1 MEQFTMSNEQLTSL
15 IPIPGVNTAKGI
27 AMTGGKE
34 VFYRR
39 VLELYIKDA
48 LERLPRLQTVPEK
61 DALGTFITQVHSLKS
76 ASASI
81 GAAELSAEAAA
92 LEAAGKS
99 ENIAFIEDNLR
110 GFVEHLMKMTE
121 NIRAALKPAQSP
133 GVEAEK
139 TMENEKPLI
148 ILVDDNPAN
157 LRIGKNVLS
166 EKYAVATA
174 PSAEKLFG
182 LLENNSP
189 AMILLDVDMPEMN
202 GYEAIK
208 VLKSKPQ
215 SHDIPVIFV
224 TGRAESDDELAGL
237 SLGAIDYITKPFQ
250 PSLLLKRIE
259 SHLLVEAQKKK
270 LEKQAAELQ
279 YFNDNLQKMVEEK
292 TASVINMQNA
302 LLKTMAELVECRD
315 DITGG
320 HIERTQ
326 QGIKILLAGIQ
337 KNDLYSEETKN
348 WNVELLLQSSQLHDV
363 GKISIDDSILKKP
376 GKLTDEEFAAM
387 KKHAAFGE
395 KIIEKIETLAKE
407 NDFLDY
413 AKIFAAS
420 HHEKWDG
427 TGYPNGLKGNNI
439 PLLGRIMAI
448 ADVYDAL
455 TSVRPY
461 KKAFPHE
468 EAVRIIIEG
477 SGKQFDPALV
487 EIFTQTADQFKGI
500 ISTPTVP

>member
-1 MEQFTMSNEQLTSL
+1 M
-15 IPIPGVNTAKGI
+15 PIN
-27 AMTGGKE
+27 KE
-34 VFYRR
+34 
-39 VLELYIKDA
+39 
-48 LERLPRLQTVPEK
+48 
-61 DALGTFITQVHSLKS
+61 
-76 ASASI
+76 
-81 GAAELSAEAAA
+81 
-92 LEAAGKS
+92 
-99 ENIAFIEDNLR
+99 EN
-110 GFVEHLMKMTE
+110 
-121 NIRAALKPAQSP
+121 
-133 GVEAEK
+133 
-139 TMENEKPLI
+139 MENEKPLI

-166 EKYAVATA
+166 EKFAVATA

-182 LLENNSP
+182 LLENNNPS
-189 AMILLDVDMPEMN
+189 MILLDVDMPETN

-215 SHDIPVIFV
+215 TRDIPVIFV
-224 TGRAESDDELAGL
+224 TGRTESDDELAGL

-259 SHLLVEAQKKK
+259 VHLLVEAQKKK

-279 YFNDNLQKMVEEK
+279 YFNDNLQKMVDEK

-326 QGIKILLAGIQ
+326 QGIKILLSGIQ
-337 KNDLYSEETKN
+337 NNDLYGDETKN
-348 WNVELLLQSSQLHDV
+348 WDVELLLQSSQLHDV
-363 GKISIDDSILKKP
+363 GKISIDDNILKKP
-376 GKLTDEEFAAM
+376 GKLTDEEFEAM

-395 KIIEKIETLAKE
+395 KIIEKIEKLAKE
-407 NDFLDY
+407 NDFLAY

-427 TGYPNGLKGNNI
+427 TGYPNGLKGSDI

-468 EAVRIIIEG
+468 EAVRIISEG

-487 EIFTQTADQFKGI
+487 EIFLLTADQFRDI
-500 ISTPTVP
+500 NTLTAP

>member
-1 MEQFTMSNEQLTSL
+1 
-15 IPIPGVNTAKGI
+15 
-27 AMTGGKE
+27 
-34 VFYRR
+34 
-39 VLELYIKDA
+39 
-48 LERLPRLQTVPEK
+48 
-61 DALGTFITQVHSLKS
+61 
-76 ASASI
+76 
-81 GAAELSAEAAA
+81 
-92 LEAAGKS
+92 
-99 ENIAFIEDNLR
+99 
-110 GFVEHLMKMTE
+110 
-121 NIRAALKPAQSP
+121 
-133 GVEAEK
+133 
-139 TMENEKPLI
+139 MENEKPLV

-174 PSAEKLFG
+174 PSADKMFG
-182 LLENNSP
+182 LLENNNP
-189 AMILLDVDMPEMN
+189 AIILLDVDMPEMN

-215 SHDIPVIFV
+215 TQDIPVFFL
-224 TGRAESDDELAGL
+224 TARTESDDELAGL

-250 PSLLLKRIE
+250 PPLLLKRIE
-259 SHLLVEAQKKK
+259 VHLLVEAQKKK
-270 LEKQAAELQ
+270 LQ
-279 YFNDNLQKMVEEK
+279 YFNDNLQRLVEEK
-292 TASVINMQNA
+292 TQNVINLQNA

-326 QGIKILLAGIQ
+326 RGIKILLDGIG
-337 KNDLYSEETKN
+337 KNGVYKEETKD

-376 GKLTDEEFAAM
+376 GKLTDEEFEAM
-387 KKHAAFGE
+387 KKHAVFGE

-407 NDFLDY
+407 NDFLKY

-427 TGYPNGLKGNNI
+427 TGYPKGLKGDAI

-468 EAVRIIIEG
+468 EAKRIIVES
-477 SGKQFDPALV
+477 SGKQFDPALIEV
-487 EIFTQTADQFKGI
+487 FIQTADQFKGI
-500 ISTPTVP
+500 ISTPTAP